1 MTAVS
6 GYLLWSFA
14 SALIGG
20 AAALALN
27 KWATSWS
34 WMVRFLVAE
43 AASILPTFGM
53 VAFFFF
59 QLRNISLWT
68 SPDEFL
74 LPFALQVFLIFVVST
89 PTVWLVSR
97 RRARK
102 PAPTDV
108 FD

>member
-20 AAALALN
+20 AVALALN

-43 AASILPTFGM
+43 AASILPFCI
-53 VAFFFF
+53 VAFYLFE
-59 QLRNISLWT
+59 LGNISLWT

-74 LPFALQVFLIFVVST
+74 LPFALQVFLILVVST